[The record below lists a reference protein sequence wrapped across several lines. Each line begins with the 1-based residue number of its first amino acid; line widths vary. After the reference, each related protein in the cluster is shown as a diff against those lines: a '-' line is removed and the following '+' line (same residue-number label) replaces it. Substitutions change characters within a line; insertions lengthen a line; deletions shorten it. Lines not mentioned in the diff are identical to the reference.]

1 MRLLQWESCCAIMA
15 FLMTLAFVLFPGPY
29 EMAVFTFLA
38 QPLFAFAAFSYL
50 VKVLRDLRER
60 KVM

>member
-1 MRLLQWESCCAIMA
+1 MA

>member
-1 MRLLQWESCCAIMA
+1 MRLLQWESWCAIMA

-38 QPLFAFAAFSYL
+38 QPLFALAAISYL
-50 VKVLRDLRER
+50 VKVLRDLRAR
-60 KVM
+60 KAM

>member
-1 MRLLQWESCCAIMA
+1 MKLLRWESCCAIMA

-38 QPLFAFAAFSYL
+38 QPLFAFAAISYF

-60 KVM
+60 NVM

>member
-1 MRLLQWESCCAIMA
+1 MRLLRWECWCAVIA
-15 FLMTLAFVLFPGPY
+15 FVMTLAFVLVPGPY

-38 QPLFAFAAFSYL
+38 QPLFAFAAISYL

-60 KVM
+60 KPM

>member
-1 MRLLQWESCCAIMA
+1 MRLLRWECWCATIA
-15 FLMTLAFVLFPGPY
+15 FLLTLVFVLVPGPY

-38 QPLFAFAAFSYL
+38 QPLFAIAAISYL
-50 VKVLRDLRER
+50 GKVLGELRHR

>member
-1 MRLLQWESCCAIMA
+1 MRLLRWECWCAVVA
-15 FLMTLAFVLFPGPY
+15 FVMTLAFVLVPGPY

-38 QPLFAFAAFSYL
+38 QPLFAFAAISYL

-60 KVM
+60 KAM